1 MKFNQLLSKINEQMN
16 VGSGTAPARGAIQR
30 VKELSNKPRLPP
42 INSLKYGP
50 VRTESV
56 EPGKEL
62 AIIPKSQ
69 ITTTNQL
76 PNPNLPVL
84 GGQIGRVGVRVT
96 GTTPNELP
104 GSTTPPKSRGD
115 MIRALN
121 AATGASDFMTRL
133 YRFSKVAEQLEE
145 AKPGNQLRGLSGL
158 QTSRFVLLRLLMSYP
173 FYS

>member
-1 MKFNQLLSKINEQMN
+1 MICSWHKDIYINNIVMKFNQLLSKINEQMN

-62 AIIPKSQ
+62 AIRPKSE
-69 ITTTNQL
+69 ITTTNQP

-84 GGQIGRVGVRVT
+84 GGQIGRVRVRVT
-96 GTTPNELP
+96 GTTANQLP

-121 AATGASDFMTRL
+121 AYRTGSRMGMGP
-133 YRFSKVAEQLEE
+133 VN
-145 AKPGNQLRGLSGL
+145 PGGNLDIRG
-158 QTSRFVLLRLLMSYP
+158 
-173 FYS
+173 